1 MNKSLKI
8 GGLLLIIAVPIF
20 LVILLHIFGKNKYSI
35 PRYFPIS
42 TSTKVLNGETIFDTV
57 FHKIP
62 DYKLID
68 QDGKSFTQGQLEG
81 NIYVADF
88 FFTTCGTICPI
99 MSTQLTRVQERF
111 RNEDKL
117 KLVSI
122 TVDPDTDSSSVLK
135 DYASK
140 YKAVPGFWYFLTGDA
155 AYIYKLAKV
164 DFMLNAMENNTL
176 EQEDFVHS
184 DKLVLIDKDRQIR
197 GFYNGTSPE
206 EVDRLMTEID
216 ILLLEQNK

>member
-35 PRYFPIS
+35 PHYFPIS

-62 DYKLID
+62 NYKLID
-68 QDGKSFTQGQLEG
+68 QDGKSFNQDQLKG

-88 FFTTCGTICPI
+88 FFTTCGTICPK
-99 MSTQLTRVQERF
+99 MTTQLTRVQERF
-111 RNEDKL
+111 RNEGKL

-122 TVDPDTDSSSVLK
+122 TVDPETDSSSVLK
-135 DYASK
+135 EYAK
-140 YKAVPGFWYFLTGDA
+140 QYKAVSGFWYFLTGDA
-155 AYIYKLAKV
+155 NYIYKLAKV

-176 EQEDFVHS
+176 DQEDFVHS
-184 DKLVLIDKDRQIR
+184 DKLVLVDADRQIR